1 MVEAVNTFCGMALA
15 LTDGDYTDNL
25 SQRLCSWLGLGH
37 WLILSFVN
45 EGAKQWLSLL
55 DIKGAF
61 SRNINFRLK

>member
-1 MVEAVNTFCGMALA
+1 MGTGMV
-15 LTDGDYTDNL
+15 GDYTDNL

-55 DIKGAF
+55 DLKGAF